1 MATRGSR
8 ETTMA
13 KDSTSRPKRCFETS
27 LDIRVGTYEI
37 DYAGHV
43 SNQVYLRWCED
54 LRLQLLEEHFPL
66 EGLMADGFMPVLI
79 SSEVRY
85 HKPIKLFDKPTGY
98 MWLEKLGPAT
108 MEFCGEFKVGEMLA
122 TSVKHTGV
130 FVNTTTMKPTR
141 MPEKIVTKFK
151 EWQGNDDRN

>member
-1 MATRGSR
+1 MATRGVKPGTVAIDRSAGR
-8 ETTMA
+8 
-13 KDSTSRPKRCFETS
+13 RRCFETS

-66 EGLMADGFMPVLI
+66 QDLMADGFMPVLI

-98 MWLEKLGPAT
+98 MWLEKLGAAT
-108 MEFCGEFKVGEMLA
+108 MEFCGEFKVGETLA

-130 FVNTTTMKPTR
+130 FVSTKTMKPTR
-141 MPEKIVTKFK
+141 MPAKIVTKHNQ
-151 EWQGNDDRN
+151 WQANND